1 MRCALYCKI
10 EEFTTLLCFFIF
22 LESKKNGTSD
32 FNDEEIE
39 EELDDETFDE
49 NELAEDEGYGE
60 WS

>member
-1 MRCALYCKI
+1 MLCTVKSTK
-10 EEFTTLLCFFIF
+10 FTTLLCFFIF